1 MAFPGK
7 SSVAPHEQ
15 SRREK
20 YVIFIESAMCKVNQ
34 SQFVRLQSWYV
45 GRQCC
50 CQSCCGCYCRSPFV
64 WGHRTQIPGKCFYS
78 IRDTKNSIK
87 LYFSSE
93 IWTNE
98 GLHTLRR
105 ANPSYPANFAMIGC
119 LQVCYL
125 ESDRFLAMM
134 GPP

>member
-1 MAFPGK
+1 M
-7 SSVAPHEQ
+7 
-15 SRREK
+15 
-20 YVIFIESAMCKVNQ
+20 
-34 SQFVRLQSWYV
+34 
-45 GRQCC
+45 
-50 CQSCCGCYCRSPFV
+50 

-105 ANPSYPANFAMIGC
+105 VNPSYPESFVMIGC
-119 LQVCYL
+119 LQVYFL